1 MDNTTIEKPIE
12 AAEPQTEKPLAEFS
26 ELMLTVADLPRDQIE
41 KVTIY
46 TQGFIAGSS
55 CK

>member
-1 MDNTTIEKPIE
+1 MENATIEKPIE
-12 AAEPQTEKPLAEFS
+12 AAESEKPLTEFS
-26 ELMLTVADLPRDQIE
+26 ELMHTVADLPRDQIE